1 MKMEKFQKYA
11 AVAEIVSAV
20 AIVISLVYV
29 GYEFRRTQTLS
40 SNDVDKILF
49 ERVQEMNGMLIQVPD
64 LANLV
69 LLAQNRSSEI
79 KDADRIRYLAYQHMF
94 FDSWEVSWL
103 YHEDGILDDRSW
115 QEWNEW
121 FASEARA
128 RPLFG
133 WVENRRHFPG
143 AEFMDHVDQLLTV
156 R

>member
-1 MKMEKFQKYA
+1 MKSGATLEPADSLLKKRYVWHSRNPGGVSRTMKMEKFQKYA

-69 LLAQNRSSEI
+69 LLAQNRSSE
-79 KDADRIRYLAYQHMF
+79 KHQS
-94 FDSWEVSWL
+94 FD
-103 YHEDGILDDRSW
+103 
-115 QEWNEW
+115 
-121 FASEARA
+121 
-128 RPLFG
+128 PL
-133 WVENRRHFPG
+133 
-143 AEFMDHVDQLLTV
+143 
-156 R
+156 